1 MEVNPVLKKRY
12 GKKNLLGLFSSS
24 SGKIDLILLIKVI
37 TFYMRLFMVYIQ
49 GTGFQ
54 GLISRLFGVC
64 GSLSPKIVLKIR
76 YKFCLVYLRTR
87 SAAVGTITIKRF
99 TTRDLAGWSNNL
111 SPNLGTRKELESNR
125 KVFLVETAM
134 VLN

>member
-64 GSLSPKIVLKIR
+64 GSLSPQNSLKNPLQVLLSIFEDKECSGRDDNNKKI
-76 YKFCLVYLRTR
+76 YH
-87 SAAVGTITIKRF
+87 
-99 TTRDLAGWSNNL
+99 
-111 SPNLGTRKELESNR
+111 
-125 KVFLVETAM
+125 
-134 VLN
+134 